1 MTTEGLP
8 QPERRIL
15 DEFVEVARE
24 ALGPDL
30 HSVVLF
36 GSAAEGALRPTSDI
50 NLILVLRAF
59 DRARADRVREPLRV
73 AYAAARL
80 SVMFLLLDE
89 IQSAASDF
97 AQKFSDVRRRR
108 RVLWGPDPF
117 AGLTVSRQ
125 AQIVRLHQVLL
136 NLTIRLRNLYVSRS
150 LREEQLARA
159 VAETSGPLRT
169 CAANLLELEGRTAGA
184 PGDALGQVVAET
196 GGADSREALAQLDA
210 IRDGRVLAPGV
221 AGNVLFRMLEWG
233 KAMGERAAALR

>member
-1 MTTEGLP
+1 VTTGDLP

-15 DEFVEVARE
+15 HEFVEDARE
-24 ALGPDL
+24 AFGPDL

-36 GSAAEGALRPTSDI
+36 GSAAEGAWRPTSDI
-50 NLILVLRAF
+50 NVILALRAF
-59 DRARADRVREPLRV
+59 DRARADRLREPLRL

-80 SVMFLLLDE
+80 SVMFLLLEE
-89 IQSAASDF
+89 IQSAVSDF

-117 AGLTVSRQ
+117 ADLAVPRQ

-136 NLTIRLRNLYVSRS
+136 NLTIRLRNLYVSQS

-159 VAETSGPLRT
+159 VAEASGPLRT
-169 CAANLLELEGRTAGA
+169 CAANLLELEGRPAET
-184 PGDALGQVVAET
+184 PGDALGRVVAET
-196 GGADSREALAQLDA
+196 AGADSRDALAQLEA
-210 IRDGRVLAPGV
+210 IRDGHVLALGV
-221 AGNVLFRMLEWG
+221 SGNVLFRMLEWG

>member
-1 MTTEGLP
+1 MTTEDLP

-15 DEFVEVARE
+15 DEFVEAARE
-24 ALGPDL
+24 AFGPDL

-59 DRARADRVREPLRV
+59 DRARADRLREPLRV
-73 AYAAARL
+73 GYAAARL
-80 SVMFLLLDE
+80 STMFLLLEE
-89 IQSAASDF
+89 IQSAVSDF

-117 AGLTVSRQ
+117 AGVTVSRQ

-136 NLTIRLRNLYVSRS
+136 NLTIRLRNLYISQS

-159 VAETSGPLRT
+159 LAEASGPLRT
-169 CAANLLELEGRTAGA
+169 CAANLLEFEGRPAGA
-184 PGDALGQVVAET
+184 PGDALEQVVAET
-196 GGADSREALAQLDA
+196 HGADSRDALAQLES

-233 KAMGERAAALR
+233 KSMGERVAALR

>member
-1 MTTEGLP
+1 VTTEDLP

-15 DEFVEVARE
+15 DEFVEAARE
-24 ALGPDL
+24 SFGADL

-59 DRARADRVREPLRV
+59 DRVRADQLREPLRV

-80 SVMFLLLDE
+80 SVMFLLRDE
-89 IQSAASDF
+89 IESAASDF

-117 AGLTVSRQ
+117 AGLTVPRQ

-150 LREEQLARA
+150 LREEQLSRA
-159 VAETSGPLRT
+159 VAEASGPLRT
-169 CAANLLELEGRTAGA
+169 SAANLLELERRPAGA
-184 PGDALGQVVAET
+184 PGEALGQVVSET
-196 GGADSREALAQLDA
+196 GGADSREALAQLEA

-221 AGNVLFRMLEWG
+221 AGNVLFRMVEWS